1 MGSSVENGYQKSPQ
15 KEKLINDISKIKSI
29 YGLSKLKASN
39 YLIEL
44 HKKNNFP
51 VTILR
56 LYLAYGEKQDL
67 NRFIPITINSCIKNL
82 EFDCSNGLQKRDFI
96 HVEDVVEAIYRSLL
110 HKKSKGKIFNLG
122 TGKPLKIKFI
132 IELIRKKLS
141 GGKPR
146 YGKIKLR
153 KDEIKYLFP
162 SIKKIKK
169 IINWK
174 PKISFNKGLQKTI
187 KYYSEYK

>member
-56 LYLAYGEKQDL
+56 LYLAYGET
-67 NRFIPITINSCIKNL
+67 RF
-82 EFDCSNGLQKRDFI
+82 EQ
-96 HVEDVVEAIYRSLL
+96 IY
-110 HKKSKGKIFNLG
+110 
-122 TGKPLKIKFI
+122 T
-132 IELIRKKLS
+132 
-141 GGKPR
+141 
-146 YGKIKLR
+146 
-153 KDEIKYLFP
+153 D
-162 SIKKIKK
+162 
-169 IINWK
+169 
-174 PKISFNKGLQKTI
+174 
-187 KYYSEYK
+187 YY